1 MQIGVFV
8 PNVGPAAEPAT
19 LVRVARHAEQSG
31 FDGIWVADRLL
42 YPVAPRNRYPA
53 TADGVLPAYY
63 RRILDP
69 LSTLSFLAAHTGR
82 VTLGTAILDI
92 PFYNPLV
99 VGRTL
104 ASLDVLSGGRL
115 ALGCGQGWSED
126 EFEAV
131 GLPAK
136 RRGARTDEFLAV
148 LKKVWTEDPVEHHG
162 EFFSVPRS
170 LIGLKPVQ
178 KPHPPVYLAAFS
190 PAALRRAATV
200 ADGWMPARVPHD
212 ELERRLAECR
222 TWAADA
228 GRDPARF
235 ALQVVAIPEI
245 TASPLGADRAPFA
258 GSLEQLRDDVA
269 RTRALGA
276 AGLIFQI
283 ELGGTADEIVAAMD
297 AVRALSA

>member
-1 MQIGVFV
+1 MKIGVFV
-8 PNVGPAAEPAT
+8 PNVGPSAEPAA
-19 LVRVARHAEQSG
+19 LVRLARHAEQAG
-31 FDGIWVADRLL
+31 FDGVWVADRLL

-53 TADGVLPAYY
+53 TADGVLPSYY

-69 LSTLSFLAAHTGR
+69 LATLTFLAAHTER
-82 VTLGTAILDI
+82 VTLGTAILDV
-92 PFYNPLV
+92 PFYNPVV

-104 ASLDVLSGGRL
+104 ASVDVLSGGRL

-136 RRGARTDEFLAV
+136 RRGARTDEFLQV
-148 LKKVWTEDPVEHHG
+148 LKKVWTDDPVEHRG
-162 EFFSVPRS
+162 ELFAVPRS
-170 LIGLKPVQ
+170 VIGLKPVQ
-178 KPHPPVYLAAFS
+178 KPHPPIYLAAFS
-190 PAALRRAATV
+190 DAALKRAATV

-212 ELERRLAECR
+212 VLERRLAQCR
-222 TWAADA
+222 AWAKDA

-245 TASPLGADRAPFA
+245 TASPLGPDRAPFS
-258 GSLEQLRDDVA
+258 GTPEQLRDDVV

-276 AGLIFQI
+276 EGLIFQI
-283 ELGGTADEIVAAMD
+283 ELGGAPDEIAAAMD
-297 AVRALSA
+297 RVRALAA